1 MANFINRDKSM
12 SELLSVIPLGLIL
25 FTYLVWGFRT
35 LPQERWQFIAT
46 LPLVKDA
53 DGQWRGVNLT
63 YYGFFSAAAYV
74 VAVVVLLTLLGAVGI
89 PSGQILALVIG
100 VLLVCVP
107 ASRIVAGIVERK
119 RHTFSVAAAFFVAL
133 FAVPLAV
140 FGLNLAANDAKQAL
154 PFLPVMAAAAI
165 AYAFGEG
172 LGRLGCISFGCCYGK
187 RLEETPRWVQKLF
200 ARWHFVFLGRTKK
213 IAYAG
218 GLDGARV
225 LPVQGLTA
233 LLYVTAGLLGFWLFL
248 RGREGIAFVIAI
260 AVTQLWRLYSETLR
274 ADYRGGRQ
282 VSAYQWMAVAGI
294 VYAGLAGWLL
304 PAFPHPRPDLLAGA
318 ATLWHPGMLLF
329 LQVLWAVIF
338 IYTGRSSVTE
348 AKVAVHVCHDRV

>member
-1 MANFINRDKSM
+1 MT
-12 SELLSVIPLGLIL
+12 ELLSVIPLGLIL
-25 FTYLVWGFRT
+25 FAYLFWGFRT
-35 LPQERWQFIAT
+35 LPQERWQFIAM
-46 LPLVKDA
+46 LPLAKDA
-53 DGQWRGVNLT
+53 DGHWRGVNLT

-74 VAVVVLLTLLGAVGI
+74 VAVVALLALLGAVGI
-89 PSGQILALVIG
+89 AAGRILALVAG
-100 VLLVCVP
+100 VLLACVP
-107 ASRIVAGIVERK
+107 ASRVVAGIVEKK

-133 FAVPLAV
+133 FAVPAAV
-140 FGLNLAANDAKQAL
+140 FALNALAHDARHAL
-154 PFLPVMAAAAI
+154 PYLPVMAAAAI
-165 AYAFGEG
+165 SYAFGEG

-187 RLEETPRWVQKLF
+187 RLEETPPWVQKLF

-233 LLYVTAGLLGFWLFL
+233 LLYVGTGLLGFWLFL
-248 RGREGIAFVIAI
+248 RGLESVAFVLTI

-274 ADYRGGRQ
+274 ADYRGGGQ
-282 VSAYQWMAVAGI
+282 VSVYQWMAVAGV
-294 VYAGLAGWLL
+294 VYAAAAGYLL
-304 PAFPHPRPDLLAGA
+304 PVVAHARPDLLAGA
-318 ATLWHPGMLLF
+318 ATLWDPGMLLF
-329 LQVLWAVIF
+329 LQVLWAGIF

>member
-1 MANFINRDKSM
+1 MT
-12 SELLSVIPLGLIL
+12 ELLSVMPLGLIL
-25 FTYLVWGFRT
+25 FAYLFWGFRT

-53 DGQWRGVNLT
+53 DGHWRGVNLT

-74 VAVVVLLTLLGAVGI
+74 VAVVALLTLLGAIGVS
-89 PSGQILALVIG
+89 SGQILALVVG
-100 VLLVCVP
+100 VLIVCVP
-107 ASRIVAGIVERK
+107 ASRIVAGIVEKK

-133 FAVPLAV
+133 FAVPAAV
-140 FGLNLAANDAKQAL
+140 FVLNRVVNDVGHAL
-154 PFLPVMAAAAI
+154 PYLPVLAAAAI

-187 RLEETPRWVQKLF
+187 RLEETPPWVQKLF

-213 IAYAG
+213 IAYAS

-233 LLYVTAGLLGFWLFL
+233 LLYVAAGLLGFWLFL
-248 RGREGIAFVIAI
+248 RGQESPAFVITIAI
-260 AVTQLWRLYSETLR
+260 TQLWRLYSETLR
-274 ADYRGGRQ
+274 ADYRGGGS
-282 VSAYQWMAVAGI
+282 VSVYQWMAVAGV
-294 VYAGLAGWLL
+294 VYAALAGYLL
-304 PAFPHPRPDLLAGA
+304 PVAAHPRPDLLAGA
-318 ATLWHPGMLLF
+318 ATLWSPGMLLF
-329 LQVLWAVIF
+329 LQVLWIAIF
-338 IYTGRSSVTE
+338 IHTGRSSVTE

>member
-1 MANFINRDKSM
+1 MI
-12 SELLSVIPLGLIL
+12 ELLSVIPLGLIL
-25 FTYLVWGFRT
+25 FAYLFWGFRT

-53 DGQWRGVNLT
+53 DGHWRGVNLT

-74 VAVVVLLTLLGAVGI
+74 VAVVALLTLLGAIGVS
-89 PSGQILALVIG
+89 SGQILALVVG
-100 VLLVCVP
+100 VLIVCVP
-107 ASRIVAGIVERK
+107 ASRIVAGIVEKK

-133 FAVPLAV
+133 FAVPAAV
-140 FGLNLAANDAKQAL
+140 FILNALADDPRHAL
-154 PFLPVMAAAAI
+154 PYSPVLAAAAI

-187 RLEETPRWVQKLF
+187 RLEETSPWVQKLF
-200 ARWHFVFLGRTKK
+200 ARWHFVFHGRTKK

-233 LLYVTAGLLGFWLFL
+233 LLYVAAGLLGFWLFL
-248 RGREGIAFVIAI
+248 RGRESIAFVITI
-260 AVTQLWRLYSETLR
+260 AVTQMWRLYSEALR
-274 ADYRGGRQ
+274 ADYRGGGQ
-282 VSAYQWMAVAGI
+282 VSAYQWMAVAGV
-294 VYAGLAGWLL
+294 VYAALAGWLL
-304 PAFPHPRPDLLAGA
+304 PAVAHPRPDLFAGV

-329 LQVLWAVIF
+329 LQVLWIVIF

-348 AKVAVHVCHDRV
+348 ARVAVHVCHDRV

>member
-1 MANFINRDKSM
+1 MT
-12 SELLSVIPLGLIL
+12 ELLSVMPLGLIL
-25 FTYLVWGFRT
+25 FAYLFWGFRT

-46 LPLVKDA
+46 LPLAKDA
-53 DGQWRGVNLT
+53 DGHWRGVNLT
-63 YYGFFSAAAYV
+63 YYGFFSAAAYLAAV
-74 VAVVVLLTLLGAVGI
+74 VALLTLLGAVGV
-89 PSGQILALVIG
+89 PSGRILALVVG

-107 ASRIVAGIVERK
+107 ASRIVAGIVEKK

-133 FAVPLAV
+133 FAVPAAV
-140 FGLNLAANDAKQAL
+140 LILNMAANDPRDAL
-154 PFLPVMAAAAI
+154 PYLPVLAAAAI

-187 RLEETPRWVQKLF
+187 RLEETPPWVQKLF

-213 IAYAG
+213 IAYAS

-233 LLYVTAGLLGFWLFL
+233 LLYVTTGLLGVWLFL
-248 RGREGIAFVIAI
+248 RGQESLAFAITI
-260 AVTQLWRLYSETLR
+260 AVTQMWRLYSETLR
-274 ADYRGGRQ
+274 ADYRGGGQ
-282 VSAYQWMAVAGI
+282 VSAYQWMAVAGV
-294 VYAGLAGWLL
+294 VYATLAGFLL
-304 PAFPHPRPDLLAGA
+304 PAVAHPQPDLLAGVT
-318 ATLWHPGMLLF
+318 TLWHPGMLLF
-329 LQVLWAVIF
+329 LQVLWVVIF

>member
-1 MANFINRDKSM
+1 MT
-12 SELLSVIPLGLIL
+12 ELLSVMPLGLIL
-25 FTYLVWGFRT
+25 FAYLFWGFRT
-35 LPQERWQFIAT
+35 LPRERWQFIAT

-53 DGQWRGVNLT
+53 DGHWRGVNLT

-74 VAVVVLLTLLGAVGI
+74 VAVVALLTLLGAIGVS
-89 PSGQILALVIG
+89 SGQILALVVG
-100 VLLVCVP
+100 VLILCVP
-107 ASRIVAGIVERK
+107 ASRIVAGIVEKK

-133 FAVPLAV
+133 FAVPAAV
-140 FGLNLAANDAKQAL
+140 FVLNRVVNDAGHAL
-154 PFLPVMAAAAI
+154 PYLSVLAAAAI

-187 RLEETPRWVQKLF
+187 RLEETPPWVQKLF

-213 IAYAG
+213 IAYAS

-233 LLYVTAGLLGFWLFL
+233 LLYVAAGLFGFWLFL
-248 RGREGIAFVIAI
+248 RGRESLAFVITI

-274 ADYRGGRQ
+274 ADYRGGGP
-282 VSAYQWMAVAGI
+282 VSAYQWMAVAG
-294 VYAGLAGWLL
+294 VLYAALAGYLL
-304 PAFPHPRPDLLAGA
+304 PVAAHPNPDLLAGA

-329 LQVLWAVIF
+329 LQVLWVAIF